1 MTPEAGT
8 RPHGEHHARPRV
20 LLITEVDFWQG
31 GAGHRARIA
40 ALVAHL
46 APRVQLTVLVPP
58 AWPADRWA
66 QARAA
71 CPGVDLQS
79 LGLPARVVVPQAR
92 AALRA
97 FLQQRPQHA
106 CIVEYLSLGW
116 LRAAVPPGVL
126 TLVDTHD
133 VASQRDADF
142 LRAGRTPPWP
152 LTGVDQERAQLTV
165 FDRVIAISAPDAEIF
180 THWLGADR
188 VLLVPHPCQPSP
200 QPVRE
205 LASRVLFVGS
215 AYLPNRDG
223 LAWLLREVWPR
234 VAHAGA
240 VLDVVGDAAQGL
252 DATALP
258 PSVRLHGR
266 LPDPAD
272 LAAAY
277 AAADLC
283 INPVAYGSDL
293 KIKSVEAL
301 AHGRPLVCTSAGS
314 RGLPTGG
321 EGSSAW
327 VSADDPAA
335 FAAAIDALLAS
346 HEQRQR
352 LAAAGLAVVA
362 RHFDADRC
370 HEPLLQALRAAARTP
385 ATG

>member
-1 MTPEAGT
+1 MTTTADP
-8 RPHGEHHARPRV
+8 RPRV
-20 LLITEVDFWQG
+20 LLVTEVDFWLG
-31 GAGHRARIA
+31 GAGHRARIGT
-40 ALVAHL
+40 LVAHL
-46 APRVQLTVLVPP
+46 APRVRLTVLVPP

-79 LGLPARVVVPQAR
+79 LNLPARVVVPQAR
-92 AALRA
+92 AALHA

-116 LRAAVPPGVL
+116 LRAAVPAGVL

-152 LTGVDQERAQLTV
+152 LTREDQERARLAA
-165 FDRVIAISAPDAEIF
+165 FDRVIAISAPDAEVF
-180 THWLGADR
+180 TRWLGADR

-205 LASRVLFVGS
+205 HASRVLFVGS

-234 VAHAGA
+234 VGHAGA
-240 VLDVVGDAAQGL
+240 VLDLVGDAAQGL
-252 DATALP
+252 GATALP
-258 PSVRLHGR
+258 PSVHLHGR
-266 LPDPAD
+266 MPD

-277 AAADLC
+277 AQADLC
-283 INPVAYGSDL
+283 VNPVAYGSGL

-301 AHGRPLVCTSAGS
+301 AHGRPLVCTTAGS
-314 RGLPTGG
+314 RGLPADG
-321 EGSSAW
+321 EGAPAW
-327 VSADDPAA
+327 VTADDPAA
-335 FAAAIDALLAS
+335 FATAIDTLLAS
-346 HEQRQR
+346 HRQR
-352 LAAAGLAVVA
+352 RHLAAAGLALVA
-362 RHFDADRC
+362 RHFDAERC
-370 HEPLLQALRAAARTP
+370 FQPLLHLLQAAAGGRT
-385 ATG
+385 TG